1 MVVHD
6 FDVIRIAIAPDE
18 AEPPLVVDP
27 DAVLSDPIVRESLQV
42 IARWLPEILE
52 PDRRGQRPKL
62 ATSHL
67 GQIAWKALRPAI
79 RPDRRRPFVGER
91 PDHNALR
98 SA

>member
-27 DAVLSDPIVRESLQV
+27 DAVLSDPIAREGFQV
-42 IARWLPEILE
+42 VAWWLPEILE
-52 PDRRGQRPKL
+52 PDRRGQRPEL
-62 ATSHL
+62 ATRHF
-67 GQIAWKALRPAI
+67 GQIVWKALRPAI

-91 PDHNALR
+91 LGHNELR